1 MKLKVNKDND
11 GCDGGS
17 CVNPSR
23 ATWQQDQVQLHLPL
37 SDPVYNCE
45 CGISKSFNCLTA
57 SANSSLWQQRRT
69 DDNQLNNL
77 DGCTRSQTKPA
88 MSGKKIEQWEIDR
101 YWEIF
106 SSLSGGGT
114 RLDGNQAASV
124 LKNSQLPDDQ
134 LEKIWDLADI
144 DGDGQLD
151 FEEFCVAMRLIFD
164 LVNGV
169 RTSPCSICW
178 THILTL
184 NQEYMEAPQTLPDW
198 LVPESK
204 AHLIQATKA
213 ITGRQPQF
221 EQVDDY
227 DDDSYGLKDG
237 FDWYMAP
244 GDRSKYEEIYTANR
258 NARDGGIEFT
268 SLAPL
273 YDSLD
278 VPDTDIRSAWNLVNP
293 RSDAAIGKD
302 ACLAFLHIL
311 NNRHEGYRIP
321 RSVPPSLRAT
331 FEQGKIE
338 YQVDKVQSAADRW
351 GTHRGGDDTLSGRKA
366 KFGDTYLS
374 RLGVGD
380 RAAARP
386 KGTDFSATRTDA
398 EWEEVR
404 LRKQLKELEEKM
416 ARVEEAAQKRRERG
430 GRKEDSR
437 PALVKRELQQLLDWK
452 RRQMRELE
460 SGEGAGTGGASL
472 KGVGEEIA
480 MVKEQVDGLE
490 AHLRKREAALEDLRR
505 MIQEE
510 KSGR

>member
-1 MKLKVNKDND
+1 
-11 GCDGGS
+11 
-17 CVNPSR
+17 
-23 ATWQQDQVQLHLPL
+23 
-37 SDPVYNCE
+37 
-45 CGISKSFNCLTA
+45 
-57 SANSSLWQQRRT
+57 
-69 DDNQLNNL
+69 
-77 DGCTRSQTKPA
+77 

-164 LVNGV
+164 LVNG
-169 RTSPCSICW
+169 
-178 THILTL
+178 
-184 NQEYMEAPQTLPDW
+184 EYMQAPQTLPDW

-227 DDDSYGLKDG
+227 DDENYGLKDG

-244 GDRSKYEEIYTANR
+244 SDRSKYEEIYTANR
-258 NARDGGIEFT
+258 NARGGIEFT
-268 SLAPL
+268 SLTPL

-293 RSDAAIGKD
+293 RSDQAIGKD

-331 FEQGKIE
+331 FEQGQIE
-338 YQVDKVQSAADRW
+338 YTVDKVQSAADRW

-380 RAAARP
+380 RAASRP

-416 ARVEEAAQKRRERG
+416 ARVEEAAQKRRDRG

-452 RRQMRELE
+452 RRQMRELD
-460 SGEGAGTGGASL
+460 SAEGAGKGGGSL

-490 AHLRKREAALEDLRR
+490 AHLRKREAALKDLRR
-505 MIQEE
+505 QIQEE
-510 KSGR
+510 KGGR